1 MRISIPY
8 DQSESFGV
16 PSVLVLHH
24 VSSNYNVYVGR
35 SKKRPITVIIS
46 SSGESS
52 MSGPYLSAAEVTADA
67 NEDKPMT
74 FSWAK
79 TRTVWRKDVYNAT
92 WEDKDEADW

>member
-1 MRISIPY
+1 MQISIPY
-8 DQSESFGV
+8 NQSESFGV

-52 MSGPYLSAAEVTADA
+52 ISGPYLSAAEVTAGAD
-67 NEDKPMT
+67 DKPT
-74 FSWAK
+74 AFSWAK
-79 TRTVWRKDVYNAT
+79 TRPAWRKDVDDAA
-92 WEDKDEADW
+92 WEDED

>member
-52 MSGPYLSAAEVTADA
+52 MSGPYLSAAEVTAGAD
-67 NEDKPMT
+67 DKPT
-74 FSWAK
+74 AFSWAK
-79 TRTVWRKDVYNAT
+79 TRPAWRKDVDDAA
-92 WEDKDEADW
+92 WEDEDEADW